1 MVLTWGILGAG
12 KISTEF
18 VKAISIVPKGE
29 HQVHAVAAQNLG
41 RAQKFA
47 ADLGVTKAY
56 GTYTELANDK
66 EIGMNLCA
74 PFRSVISRFYCNQHF
89 EATKLM
95 LANGKHVLCEKPM
108 TLNATQ
114 TRELINLAK
123 KKKLFLMEALW
134 SRCFPVYDKLRSLID
149 SNVIGEVKYVTAQFG
164 HAYKDMERITSKELG
179 GGTIL
184 DLGIYTLQFVQFI
197 YKGLT
202 PLSIVAKGTLNE
214 NGVDESSSAMI
225 TYKDSKIAIVSTD
238 ARLELSNEACIVGT
252 KGIIK
257 VPRFWA
263 PETIITPT
271 ETFHFELPKTNVQFR
286 NEYLMGLSYEVL
298 EVEKCIKMG
307 LLECPKITH
316 AESLEL
322 AQLMDKIR
330 ADVGVIFDEDK

>member
-18 VKAISIVPKGE
+18 VKAISIVPKDE
-29 HQVHAVAAQNLG
+29 HRVHAVAAGNLE

-56 GTYTELANDK
+56 GTYSELANDK
-66 EIGMNLCA
+66 EIYIVYIGNLN
-74 PFRSVISRFYCNQHF
+74 NQHF

-114 TRELINLAK
+114 TP
-123 KKKLFLMEALW
+123 LW

-149 SNVIGEVKYVTAQFG
+149 SDVIGEVMHVTTQFG
-164 HAYKDMERITSKELG
+164 RAFKDIERITSKELG

-214 NGVDESSSAMI
+214 NGVDESSSAI
-225 TYKDSKIAIVSTD
+225 LRYKDGKIAIVSTHS
-238 ARLELSNEACIVGT
+238 RLELSNEACIVGT
-252 KGIIK
+252 KGMIK

-286 NEYLMGLSYEVL
+286 NGYSVGLSYEVL
-298 EVEKCIKMG
+298 EVEKCMKMA

-322 AQLMDKIR
+322 AQLMDKMR